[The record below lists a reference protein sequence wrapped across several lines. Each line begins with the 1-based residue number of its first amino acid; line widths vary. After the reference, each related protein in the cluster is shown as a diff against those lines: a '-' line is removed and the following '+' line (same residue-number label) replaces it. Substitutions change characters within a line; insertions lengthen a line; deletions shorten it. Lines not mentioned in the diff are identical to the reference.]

1 MDIRSRFGLRPVI
14 NASGTMTSLGASS
27 VSAPVIDTVAQM
39 LPQFVEIDDLQRK
52 ASAAISAALT
62 ARRNCRRVMPR

>member
-27 VSAPVIDTVAQM
+27 VSAAVIDAVAQV
-39 LPQFVEIDDLQRK
+39 LPHFVEIDDLQR
-52 ASAAISAALT
+52 AT
-62 ARRNCRRVMPR
+62 TTV